1 MRRLTSVFACLLL
14 AVPCH
19 ADIITVDDDGP
30 ADFNTIQAAI
40 DDANNGD
47 IIIVA
52 DGNYSNCHSSGI
64 DFNGKAITVKSENG
78 PGNCIVDCNYYGRG
92 FRFEN
97 SETADSVV
105 DGFTVTNADLPCGGG
120 VPCHTYYGGGFYCY
134 QSNPTIRN
142 CVIRNNYSHYG
153 GGIYSFNPPNQQTI
167 INCIIADNDA
177 LYGGGI
183 HCINASMKIFIINC
197 TISNNF
203 LYGIECSD
211 STPIVQN
218 SILWGNNPGQIN
230 YYGVFP
236 PPVLMNCDVQGGWAS
251 GSNIIN
257 LNPLFA
263 NPASGDYHLKS
274 EAGRWDSGINT
285 WVTDSLTSP
294 CIDFG
299 IEDPY
304 PDSNYSN
311 ELWPHGKRVNIGAY
325 GNTPQ
330 ASMSL
335 SDVGNIADL
344 DCNDIVNYL
353 DLKLFTDKWLS
364 DEILLAEDLD
374 RNGLVDFFDYAIFT
388 DNFEAAIPLGINWNV
403 QPCNQG
409 ASQAMA
415 EIENMANSESLRFSV
430 TVQGHYIYF
439 EDVIIANCCMDEIE
453 LQMTI
458 DGDQIEIREI
468 EHVSNPCRCICNYPT
483 TATLGPFAPGQY
495 LLEVIDIDGQSLG
508 VVPVTID

>member
-1 MRRLTSVFACLLL
+1 MRILIVSSVLLL
-14 AVPCH
+14 AAACCY

-30 ADFNTIQAAI
+30 ADFNNIQDAINNAA
-40 DDANNGD
+40 NGD
-47 IIIVA
+47 TVIVS
-52 DGNYSNCHSSGI
+52 DGLYSGMGNKYI
-64 DFNGKAITVKSENG
+64 NFNGKAITVKSENG
-78 PGNCIVDCNYYGRG
+78 PENCIVDCNYYGHG

-97 SETADSVV
+97 SETVDSVV
-105 DGFTVTNADLPCGGG
+105 DGFTVTNADLPCGGD
-120 VPCHTYYGGGFYCY
+120 VPCSTEYGGAFYCY

-142 CVIRNNYSHYG
+142 CIIRNNYSHYG

-183 HCINASMKIFIINC
+183 YCINASMKISIVNC

-211 STPIVQN
+211 STPIIKN

-257 LNPLFA
+257 LDPLFKDST
-263 NPASGDYHLKS
+263 SGDYHLKS
-274 EAGRWDSGINT
+274 EAGRWNPSTNT
-285 WVTDSLTSP
+285 WVTDGVTSP

-299 IEDPY
+299 IEAPY
-304 PDSNYSN
+304 PDSDYSN

-353 DLKLFTDKWLS
+353 DLKLFTEKWLS

-374 RNGLVDFFDYAIFT
+374 RDGLVDFFDYAIFT
-388 DNFEAAIPLGINWNV
+388 DNW
-403 QPCNQG
+403 
-409 ASQAMA
+409 
-415 EIENMANSESLRFSV
+415 
-430 TVQGHYIYF
+430 
-439 EDVIIANCCMDEIE
+439 
-453 LQMTI
+453 
-458 DGDQIEIREI
+458 
-468 EHVSNPCRCICNYPT
+468 
-483 TATLGPFAPGQY
+483 
-495 LLEVIDIDGQSLG
+495 
-508 VVPVTID
+508 